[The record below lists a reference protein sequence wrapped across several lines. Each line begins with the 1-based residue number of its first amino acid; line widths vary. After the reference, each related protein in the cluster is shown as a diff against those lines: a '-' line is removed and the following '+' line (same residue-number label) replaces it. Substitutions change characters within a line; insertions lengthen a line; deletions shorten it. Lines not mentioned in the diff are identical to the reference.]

1 LTEPTVS
8 VVLAVD
14 TYSTGART
22 VEAVREQTIAERLE
36 LVLTGP
42 SIRIPP
48 GATGEIAAVRTVDVP
63 FEPLSSARAAGIAAA
78 RGRVV
83 YVAETHGFPRPDCLQ
98 RLVDAIEDGAA
109 AAMPRIVNANPGT
122 MRSWASLFATYGG
135 FTGSVPR
142 RLQAVALHNGAFDR
156 TVLQRVAK
164 RPADLIYGVGLTE
177 ALRAASLEM
186 RFVPA
191 AVVDHLNVVSPKGI
205 LADRLVGGRL
215 WASMRAMRWP
225 ASRRAVHALGTP
237 LAPVVMLGRILRSD
251 GWREHRGILPRG
263 TAAVLA
269 AYAALQA
276 LGELAGYV
284 GGPGSAEH
292 RHVDLELHREA
303 FL

>member
-142 RLQAVALHNGAFDR
+142 S
-156 TVLQRVAK
+156 
-164 RPADLIYGVGLTE
+164 RPSPSTTEPSTAPCCSGSRSGPLI
-177 ALRAASLEM
+177 
-186 RFVPA
+186 
-191 AVVDHLNVVSPKGI
+191 
-205 LADRLVGGRL
+205 
-215 WASMRAMRWP
+215 
-225 ASRRAVHALGTP
+225 
-237 LAPVVMLGRILRSD
+237 
-251 GWREHRGILPRG
+251 
-263 TAAVLA
+263 
-269 AYAALQA
+269 
-276 LGELAGYV
+276 
-284 GGPGSAEH
+284 
-292 RHVDLELHREA
+292 
-303 FL
+303 